1 MRRGH
6 QDGACS
12 WAWHRHVGKVRAWP
26 FQQHG
31 LRREEREVVS
41 CSVATQ
47 PPTARL
53 VRWTARLGGWRA
65 RRREAV
71 VPPVPWVAAVQV
83 AVGAARRHAS
93 AWLLLREP
101 ADGRAA
107 RGRDVQEKGH
117 GRLREHAGNAS
128 PCPVPVAVPP
138 PAESSPRRA
147 ATRSVGRALGTSRRC
162 TASKS
167 KKVALTRMNDAGKN

>member
-12 WAWHRHVGKVRAWP
+12 WAWHRHVGKVRAGP

-71 VPPVPWVAAVQV
+71 VPPVPWVAAIQV
-83 AVGAARRHAS
+83 AVGAARWHAS

-107 RGRDVQEKGH
+107 RGRNVQEKGH
-117 GRLREHAGNAS
+117 GRLREHAGNTS

-138 PAESSPRRA
+138 LPRVARDARRRAMLAGRSLLVATRVPYAPRRKA
-147 ATRSVGRALGTSRRC
+147 R
-162 TASKS
+162 K
-167 KKVALTRMNDAGKN
+167 